1 MKERI
6 KQIITLLLGL
16 AIVLVRVIYPT
27 HTTITL
33 KVVVIEGLLE
43 LVIGIL
49 IVIINF
55 KKIKEALF
63 KKIDLVEFIKNLSI
77 TFAISTLAMLLIS
90 NIINTIYNLI
100 TGISIMDIDPAAMV
114 GTAFQSTFFI
124 GVAFTQCI
132 TAPITEEIV
141 FRMTYKDLIKNNILY
156 IIISSLMFGFIHTAN
171 FFNIAILSYV
181 AFGVALNILYIKF
194 KDVRILIIS
203 HMLYN
208 MMITWSNL
216 MRMIIF

>member
-1 MKERI
+1 MKEKI
-6 KQIITLLLGL
+6 KQIITILLGL

-43 LVIGIL
+43 LAIGIL

-55 KKIKEALF
+55 QKLKEALF
-63 KKIDLVEFIKNLSI
+63 KKIDLIEFIKNLSI
-77 TFAISTLAMLLIS
+77 TFAVSTLAMLLIS
-90 NIINTIYNLI
+90 NTINTIYNLI
-100 TGISIMDIDPAAMV
+100 TGVSIMDIDPAAMV

-156 IIISSLMFGFIHTAN
+156 IIISSLMFGFIHTAD

-181 AFGVALNILYIKF
+181 AFGVALNIIYIKF

>member
-1 MKERI
+1 MKEKI
-6 KQIITLLLGL
+6 KQIITILLGL

-43 LVIGIL
+43 LAIGIL

-55 KKIKEALF
+55 QKLKEALF
-63 KKIDLVEFIKNLSI
+63 KKIDLIEFIKNLSI
-77 TFAISTLAMLLIS
+77 TFAVSTLAMLLIS
-90 NIINTIYNLI
+90 NTINTIYNLI
-100 TGISIMDIDPAAMV
+100 TGVSIMDIDPAAMV

-156 IIISSLMFGFIHTAN
+156 IIISSLMFGFIHTAD

-194 KDVRILIIS
+194 KDIRILIIS